1 MGPTQIQS
9 KVQVGLDMDLRIRSA
24 SLPVSLQEASMRGN
38 MRLEQLL
45 QHLQLSN
52 SSTQPVATFKMHVWL
67 DRPLRDGKDADEWKP
82 TESEAAANID
92 KWYQAGRLLFPRDS
106 LQDVRDQL
114 RKPLKKGDSIYV
126 KAFDGSIYEW
136 LVKIGDIK
144 THFEPDG
151 DTGEEKSVE
160 WVLTTPQISYRSF
173 EDLKR
178 LLEYSLSRAYCSVGI
193 AHRMIRV
200 GQEPE
205 PEPLGNL
212 NSGLEFLDTILRD
225 WEGSEAWSGIKSTL
239 SSLNLNTKIAK
250 VIGMACGTFTPT
262 LECPG
267 SRRSAVQHAL
277 LLTLT
282 SFLQESNLGTGEV
295 ACYVQDPGYSKTDR
309 LVLEKSDIK
318 ALEDPEG
325 FLEMDD
331 ASLVFSCGP
340 NICVKEIVADI
351 ARPSILIWCTVK
363 EEDPESPLYV
373 FFAPVVTLVD

>member
-1 MGPTQIQS
+1 
-9 KVQVGLDMDLRIRSA
+9 
-24 SLPVSLQEASMRGN
+24 
-38 MRLEQLL
+38 
-45 QHLQLSN
+45 
-52 SSTQPVATFKMHVWL
+52 MHSWL
-67 DRPLRDGKDADEWKP
+67 DQPLRDGKDADEWKP

-92 KWYQAGRLLFPRDS
+92 EWYQAGRLLFPRDS

-114 RKPLKKGDSIYV
+114 RKPLKNGDSIYV

-136 LVKIGDIK
+136 PVTTGDIK
-144 THFEPDG
+144 TLLEPDG
-151 DTGEEKSVE
+151 DRGEEKSVE
-160 WVLTTPQISYRSF
+160 WVLTTPHIFYRSF
-173 EDLKR
+173 DGLKE
-178 LLEYSLSRAYCSVGI
+178 LLEYDCLSRAYCSVGI
-193 AHRMIRV
+193 EHWMTRV
-200 GQEPE
+200 AQVPE

-212 NSGLEFLDTILRD
+212 NSGLEFLETTLRD
-225 WEGSEAWSGIKSTL
+225 WEGSEAWRDIKSSL
-239 SSLNLNTKIAK
+239 SSLDLNIKIAK

-262 LECPG
+262 LDFPG

-277 LLTLT
+277 LLTLK

-331 ASLVFSCGP
+331 ASLVFSCAP

-351 ARPSILIWCTVK
+351 VRPSILIWCTVK
-363 EEDPESPLYV
+363 EEDPKFPLYV
-373 FFAPVVTLVD
+373 SSHLW